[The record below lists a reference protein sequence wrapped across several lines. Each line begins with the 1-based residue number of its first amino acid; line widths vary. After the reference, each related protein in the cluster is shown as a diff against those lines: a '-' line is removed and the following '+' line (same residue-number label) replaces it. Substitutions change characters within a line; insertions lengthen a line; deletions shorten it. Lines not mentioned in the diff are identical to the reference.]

1 MEKISGISQ
10 RVLEKIKKKEESN
23 LNKEPELSAINLNSY
38 LLRTVP
44 KKYREIA
51 CGDLDNEEK
60 KRIYKEA
67 LDGKS
72 FCLCGSAGTGKT
84 YLACL
89 IAKDLVLKEKPVQ
102 YLSFPA
108 FVIRLQSSFR
118 ENEESMYNLLLKYAK
133 EPEILIVD
141 DLGAEGL
148 TPLVQRA
155 IYYIINER
163 EQWGKQVIITS
174 NFSLTEIDEQIDPRI
189 SSRIKGICEIV
200 KFTGKDRRLK

>member
-1 MEKISGISQ
+1 MSKESQ
-10 RVLEKIKKKEESN
+10 
-23 LNKEPELSAINLNSY
+23 LSETINIENY
-38 LLRTVP
+38 LLRTIP
-44 KKYREIA
+44 KKYRDITYE
-51 CGDLDNEEK
+51 DLDTEAK
-60 KRIYKEA
+60 KKIYKEA
-67 LDGKS
+67 LEGKS
-72 FCLCGSAGTGKT
+72 YCFCGPAGTGKT

-89 IAKDLVLKEKPVQ
+89 IGKDLILKEKPVQ

-108 FVIRLQSSFR
+108 FIIRLQSSFR
-118 ENEESMYNLLLKYAK
+118 DNEESMYNLLQKYAK
-133 EPEILIVD
+133 EPEVLIVD

-163 EQWGKQVIITS
+163 EQWDKQIIITS

-200 KFTGKDRRLK
+200 RFTGKDRRLN

>member
-1 MEKISGISQ
+1 MKSPNIE
-10 RVLEKIKKKEESN
+10 
-23 LNKEPELSAINLNSY
+23 AY
-38 LLRTVP
+38 LLRVIP
-44 KKYREIA
+44 IKYRKITKE
-51 CGDLDNEEK
+51 DLDSKEK
-60 KRIYKEA
+60 QEVYDNIIE
-67 LDGKS
+67 GKS
-72 FCLCGSAGTGKT
+72 YFLTGGAGTGKT
-84 YLACL
+84 FLACL
-89 IAKDLVLKEKPVQ
+89 IGKDLILKGKNAQ

-118 ENEESMYNLLLKYAK
+118 ENEESAYGLLSKYAK

-148 TPLVQRA
+148 TPFVQRA

-163 EQWGKQVIITS
+163 EQWDKQVIITS

-200 KFTGKDRRLK
+200 KFMGKDRRLK